1 LERGIELRNRKY
13 NRNLDVDSGLDV
25 WVRGEYGYKKELR
38 IIDGDNIIEVIDRYR
53 VKGNYI
59 SLFCEV
65 SFEGFIC
72 EDFKFGGYL
81 G

>member
-1 LERGIELRNRKY
+1 MERGVELRNRKY
-13 NRNLDVDSGLDV
+13 DNYLNVGDDLDV
-25 WVRGEYGYKKELR
+25 WVRGGYGYKKEFR

-72 EDFKFGGYL
+72 EDFRFGGYL
-81 G
+81 